1 MLAIE
6 IYRFDV
12 IQETS
17 DMLTNIHTEGRRRF
31 SRVSRY
37 SAISS
42 KELYIDGHGH
52 EASMPAI
59 PGLTSSRCAMCKLP
73 WLNMMTRP

>member
-17 DMLTNIHTEGRRRF
+17 DILTNIHTEGRRRF
-31 SRVSRY
+31 TRVSAY
-37 SAISS
+37 SVIFV
-42 KELYIDGHGH
+42 KKLYIAMDTKCRCRLSRRFSFSGGWNV
-52 EASMPAI
+52 
-59 PGLTSSRCAMCKLP
+59 GL
-73 WLNMMTRP
+73 